1 LRRFQH
7 LYVAQPGPFA
17 AFERRRDGA
26 TIDVMIDAGP
36 PKLQIPR
43 WIQLIGLPLLLL
55 LGWIVATAAA
65 HVVFV
70 FVVAAL
76 LALLLNPIVRAVAR
90 VRVPRGLAVAIVYLS
105 FAGALAVTVGALA
118 TVVVGQTKTAAD
130 RVDAYFT
137 KPAGQG
143 QVPADRDV
151 DRFQRW
157 LNQHHLRQLDVQQ
170 RGHRAVERIREK
182 DVGGYTT
189 RVVDFVE
196 GAAISVGKALFALVL
211 LIVVSI
217 YMLLDLPRLQSGI
230 DRRFPPRPGSGALIP
245 RIEAALAG
253 YVRGQAL
260 LSLIIGGSAGIGL
273 WIFGVTGVLPGADRW
288 ALLFGAWVAVTE
300 VVPYI
305 GPWLGAIPPTIFA
318 IVDHPISALWVVL
331 LFLGIH
337 QLEGHVVAPNVLGN
351 ALRLHPLLV
360 IFGLLAGGE
369 IYGLAGALLAL
380 PLLAAGRAIWEFA
393 TERVTLED
401 WRGGTVPVEV
411 EVEPPAEVK
420 PLKPTASP

>member
-1 LRRFQH
+1 MIE
-7 LYVAQPGPFA
+7 PG
-17 AFERRRDGA
+17 G
-26 TIDVMIDAGP
+26 T

-43 WIQLIGLPLLLL
+43 WIQLVGLPLVLLL
-55 LGWIVATAAA
+55 AWVVAAKAA

-76 LALLLNPIVRAVAR
+76 LALLLDPVVGAFKR

-105 FAGALAVTVGALA
+105 FAGALAITIVSLA
-118 TVVVGQTKTAAD
+118 TVVIDETKTAAN

-137 KPAGQG
+137 KPVGQG

-151 DRFQRW
+151 DRFQHW
-157 LNQHHLRQLDVQQ
+157 LDTHHLRQITVDK
-170 RGHRAVERIREK
+170 RGHKLVTQIRRK
-182 DVGGYTT
+182 DVGRYTT
-189 RVVDFVE
+189 QVVNFVE
-196 GAAISVGKALFALVL
+196 GAAISVGKLLFALVL
-211 LIVVSI
+211 LIVISI

-230 DRRFPPRPGSGALIP
+230 DRRVPPRPGSGSLIP
-245 RIEAALAG
+245 RIEGALAG
-253 YVRGQAL
+253 YVRGQIA
-260 LSLIIGGSAGIGL
+260 LSLIIGGSAGLGL
-273 WIFGVTGVLPGADRW
+273 WIFGVTGVLPGAERW

-305 GPWLGAIPPTIFA
+305 GPWVGAIPPTLYA
-318 IVDHPISALWVVL
+318 LVNHPLSALWVVL

-337 QLEGHVVAPNVLGN
+337 QLEGHVVAPKVMGS

-380 PLLAAGRAIWEFA
+380 PLLAAGRAIWEF
-393 TERVTLED
+393 TWERAELES
-401 WRGGTVPVEV
+401 WRGGEVTVPVEV
-411 EVEPPAEVK
+411 EPGAPAEVK
-420 PLKPTASP
+420 PLKPRA

>member
-1 LRRFQH
+1 
-7 LYVAQPGPFA
+7 
-17 AFERRRDGA
+17 
-26 TIDVMIDAGP
+26 MIDAAG
-36 PKLQIPR
+36 LQSSR
-43 WIQLIGLPLLLL
+43 SRAGSSWSGCRCALL
-55 LGWIVATAAA
+55 LGWVVATAAA

-118 TVVVGQTKTAAD
+118 TVVVDQTKTAAN

-170 RGHRAVERIREK
+170 RGHRTVERIREK

-245 RIEAALAG
+245 RIESALAG

-260 LSLIIGGSAGIGL
+260 LSLIIGGSAGLGL

-305 GPWLGAIPPTIFA
+305 GPWLGAIPPTIYA

-331 LFLGIH
+331 LFLGDPPARGARRRA
-337 QLEGHVVAPNVLGN
+337 ERARKRAAPAPAARHLRPARRRRDLRPRRRAARAAAARRRPRDLGV
-351 ALRLHPLLV
+351 RDR
-360 IFGLLAGGE
+360 AGDAR
-369 IYGLAGALLAL
+369 GLAR
-380 PLLAAGRAIWEFA
+380 AARF
-393 TERVTLED
+393 RSR
-401 WRGGTVPVEV
+401 WRWRWSLRPR
-411 EVEPPAEVK
+411 
-420 PLKPTASP
+420 

>member
-1 LRRFQH
+1 MIE
-7 LYVAQPGPFA
+7 PG
-17 AFERRRDGA
+17 G
-26 TIDVMIDAGP
+26 T

-43 WIQLIGLPLLLL
+43 WIQLVGLPLALLL
-55 LGWIVATAAA
+55 AWVVATKAA

-76 LALLLNPIVRAVAR
+76 LALLLDPVVRALKR

-105 FAGALAVTVGALA
+105 LAGALAVTIFSLA
-118 TVVVGQTKTAAD
+118 TVVIDQTRTAAN

-137 KPAGQG
+137 KPVGRG
-143 QVPADRDV
+143 EVPADRDV
-151 DRFQRW
+151 NRFQHW
-157 LNQHHLRQLDVQQ
+157 LDTHHLRQIQVDK
-170 RGHRAVERIREK
+170 RGHKLVSQIRRK
-182 DVGGYTT
+182 DVGRYTT
-189 RVVDFVE
+189 QVVNFVE
-196 GAAISVGKALFALVL
+196 GAAISVGKLLFALVL
-211 LIVVSI
+211 LIVISI

-230 DRRFPPRPGSGALIP
+230 DRRFPPRPGSGALVP
-245 RIEAALAG
+245 RIERALAG
-253 YVRGQAL
+253 YVRGQVA

-273 WIFGVTGVLPGADRW
+273 WIFGVTGVLPGAERW

-305 GPWLGAIPPTIFA
+305 GPWVGAIPPTLYA
-318 IVDHPISALWVVL
+318 LVNHPFSALWVVL

-337 QLEGHVVAPNVLGN
+337 QLEGHVVAPKVMGS

-380 PLLAAGRAIWEFA
+380 PLLAAGRAIWEFIW
-393 TERVTLED
+393 ERAELEP
-401 WRGGTVPVEV
+401 WRGGEITVPVEV
-411 EVEPPAEVK
+411 EPGPPAEVK
-420 PLKPTASP
+420 PLKPRG

>member
-1 LRRFQH
+1 MLDR
-7 LYVAQPGPFA
+7 G
-17 AFERRRDGA
+17 
-26 TIDVMIDAGP
+26 GP

-43 WIQLIGLPLLLL
+43 WIQLVGLPLLLVL
-55 LGWIVATAAA
+55 AWIVATKAA

-76 LALLLNPIVRAVAR
+76 VALLLDPIVGLFQR
-90 VRVPRGLAVAIVYLS
+90 VRIPRGLAVAIVYLS
-105 FAGALAVTVGALA
+105 FLGALAVTIGALA
-118 TVVVGQTKTAAD
+118 TVVVDQTTTAAN

-137 KPAGQG
+137 KPTGRG
-143 QVPADRDV
+143 PVPADRDV

-157 LNQHHLRQLDVQQ
+157 LDTHHLRQVGVQKRGHKLVQQ
-170 RGHRAVERIREK
+170 IRKK
-182 DVGGYTT
+182 DVGRYTS
-189 RVVDFVE
+189 RVVNFVE
-196 GAAISVGKALFALVL
+196 GAAISVGKLLFALVL

-217 YMLLDLPRLQSGI
+217 YMLLDLPRLQGRI
-230 DRRFPPRPGSGALIP
+230 DRRFPPRPGSGSLIP

-260 LSLIIGGSAGIGL
+260 LSLIIGGSAGLGL
-273 WIFGVTGVLPGADRW
+273 WILGVTGVVPGVDKW

-305 GPWLGAIPPTIFA
+305 GPWIGAVPPTVYA
-318 IVDHPISALWVVL
+318 VVVHPLSALWVVL

-337 QLEGHVVAPNVLGN
+337 QLEGHVVAPKVMGS

-369 IYGLAGALLAL
+369 IYGLTGALLAL
-380 PLLAAGRAIWEFA
+380 PLLAAGRAIWEF
-393 TERVTLED
+393 TSERMALEP
-401 WRGGTVPVEV
+401 WRSVDEPVPVEI
-411 EVEPPAEVK
+411 EEPPAEVK
-420 PLKPTASP
+420 PLKPTA

>member
-1 LRRFQH
+1 MLD
-7 LYVAQPGPFA
+7 P
-17 AFERRRDGA
+17 
-26 TIDVMIDAGP
+26 AGP
-36 PKLQIPR
+36 PKIQIPR
-43 WIQLIGLPLLLL
+43 WIQLVGLPLLLL
-55 LGWIVATAAA
+55 LAWVVATAAA

-76 LALLLNPIVRAVAR
+76 LALLLNPVVRAVAR
-90 VRVPRGLAVAIVYLS
+90 VRIPRGLAVAIVYLS

-118 TVVVGQTKTAAD
+118 TVVVDQTTAAAN

-137 KPAGQG
+137 KPDGRG
-143 QVPADRDV
+143 RIPADRDV
-151 DRFQRW
+151 DRFQAW
-157 LNQHHLRQLDVQQ
+157 LDRHHLRQVDVQQ
-170 RGHRAVERIREK
+170 RGHRIVRQIRDK
-182 DVGGYTT
+182 DVGRYTSQ
-189 RVVDFVE
+189 VVDFVE
-196 GAAISVGKALFALVL
+196 GAAISVGKTLFALVL
-211 LIVVSI
+211 LVVVSI

-260 LSLIIGGSAGIGL
+260 LSLIIGGSAGLGL
-273 WIFGVTGVLPGADRW
+273 WIFGATGVLPGADRW

-305 GPWLGAIPPTIFA
+305 GPWLGAIPPAIFA
-318 IVDHPISALWVVL
+318 LVDHPISLLWVVL

-393 TERVTLED
+393 GERVALES
-401 WRGGTVPVEV
+401 WRGGGVVPVEV
-411 EVEPPAEVK
+411 EVEPERESGEGPEAEVT
-420 PLKPTASP
+420 PLKPTAAP